1 MSKDFLSRD
10 SFSSLGFCPK
20 SMKVFRYVR
29 VTVKWNQIAP
39 LNPICCF
46 LLFHWHKQRL
56 PRCMAIEIFEVVS
69 QLVVIF
75 STFFVNFAGAMN
87 GGGYG
92 WERARARPQKRNSL
106 ALKTILWWQPRNGD
120 HSHENNST
128 GLGKGVIS
136 GKNQTIDGATN
147 TSASNHAP
155 KISATLYEKPLEHQE
170 VAIVGKRWRLN
181 QPLQNSCGAIR
192 NTHSASITNNHSGLS
207 LFTKFWEEKIEKN
220 SVKC

>member
-1 MSKDFLSRD
+1 
-10 SFSSLGFCPK
+10 
-20 SMKVFRYVR
+20 
-29 VTVKWNQIAP
+29 
-39 LNPICCF
+39 
-46 LLFHWHKQRL
+46 
-56 PRCMAIEIFEVVS
+56 
-69 QLVVIF
+69 
-75 STFFVNFAGAMN
+75 MN

-92 WERARARPQKRNSL
+92 WERARARPQRRNSL

-207 LFTKFWEEKIEKN
+207 LFTKFWEEKIEKIVWSVN
-220 SVKC
+220 SHNIAKIVDFPRKETTYLIYFGCFVGLSNGTVKFCFVRDHSYYYVSTFSGLATVILTLQILCLLWFFVVV